1 MRNILFCALLFCV
14 QLLHASD
21 YKSYLTSKVSKEDL
35 KSLLKDSN
43 DWVKYPSYSDR
54 SKWNALTS
62 DVNDV
67 VIKRGEQRLNYEWK
81 VIAASYYLEYWKS
94 GDRKIMEDPYKDNI
108 SAVSNLF
115 FAELVEGKGRF
126 TSKLIDGVFCLC
138 EMTSWSLSAHLAN
151 QTKSTKIPN
160 HDEHVVELV
169 SADVGSLLSW
179 IYYFMKDEF
188 DKYDVTI
195 SKRIKKEVNERI
207 ISAYLE
213 RDNYW
218 WMGLR
223 GKPNSLNNWN
233 PWVNSNVIQSI
244 LLMSEDLDTKVEGV
258 YKTMKSIDKY
268 IELTNKDGA
277 CDEGP
282 AYWQHAAGKL
292 YDYLQILS
300 DATQHKVN
308 LFEDPL
314 FSKMGEYISRT
325 YVDGG
330 WVINFAD
337 AMARMELDHHHI
349 YRYGRAVASN
359 ELMTFAKHLGDQ
371 NSQIDNL
378 YYDGDSKERD
388 VFRFLEYLTYHK
400 ELNQVLGDHIPEKST
415 WYQKT
420 EVCYF
425 SNLNFRFA
433 TKGGNNNESHNHNDV
448 GTFILYYHSIPYFI
462 DAGVGTYTRQTFSSE
477 RYQLWN
483 TQSKY
488 HNLPIIN
495 GEQQCNGSKY
505 VATNT
510 VFNRSKNEFML
521 DMSSAY
527 PERAEVKKW
536 LRKYKL
542 EKKRLLIEDDFE
554 LSQTKSPNEISFIV
568 SGNVSLS
575 KDGLIRIEKPEGIL
589 HLNYPKDTFEYNLE
603 TITLDDSRF
612 SNIWGAKIYRIYLV
626 EKHSHIKNRYTYSIT
641 IE

>member
-1 MRNILFCALLFCV
+1 MKNILLFALLFCA

-21 YKSYLTSKVSKEDL
+21 YKSYLTSRVSKEDL
-35 KSLLKDSN
+35 KILLKDSTA
-43 DWVKYPSYSDR
+43 WVKYPNYSDR
-54 SKWNALTS
+54 TSWYALTS
-62 DVNDV
+62 DIRDV
-67 VIKRGEQRLNYEWK
+67 VIHRGEQRLDYEWK

-94 GDRKIMEDPYKDNI
+94 GDRKIMENPYKDNI

-126 TSKLIDGVFCLC
+126 IPKLIDGVFHLC

-151 QTKSTKIPN
+151 QTKATRVPN
-160 HDEHVVELV
+160 HEEHVVELV

-195 SKRIKKEVNERI
+195 GKRIKKEVNERI

-218 WMGLR
+218 WMGIKGNPR
-223 GKPNSLNNWN
+223 SLNNWN
-233 PWVNSNVIQSI
+233 PWVNSNVIQSF
-244 LLMSEDLDTKVEGV
+244 LLMSNDLDTRIEGV

-268 IELTNKDGA
+268 IELANKDGA

-300 DATQHKVN
+300 DATQHKIN

-349 YRYGRAVASN
+349 YRYGKAVVSN
-359 ELMTFAKHLGDQ
+359 ELITFAKHLGNQ
-371 NSQIDNL
+371 NRQIDNL

-400 ELNQVLGDHIPEKST
+400 ELDQDLGRYIPAEST
-415 WYQKT
+415 WYVKT

-433 TKGGNNNESHNHNDV
+433 AKGGNNNESHNHNDI
-448 GTFILYYHSIPYFI
+448 GTFILYYKNVPYFI

-495 GEQQCNGSKY
+495 GEQQHNGSKY
-505 VATNT
+505 LATNT
-510 VFNRSKNEFML
+510 SFNQTKNEFQL
-521 DMSSAY
+521 DLCSAY
-527 PERAEVKKW
+527 PEEANIKRW
-536 LRKYKL
+536 LRKYRL
-542 EKKRLLIEDDFE
+542 EKKKLLIEDDFE
-554 LSQTKSPNEISFIV
+554 LGMAKHPNEISFMV
-568 SGNVSLS
+568 SGDVSFI
-575 KDGLIRIEKPEGIL
+575 KDGIIRIAKPEGAL
-589 HLNYPKDTFEYNLE
+589 LLNYPKNTFEYHLE
-603 TITLDDSRF
+603 TILLEDSRF
-612 SNIWGAKIYRIYLV
+612 SNIWGPKIYRISLI
-626 EKHSHIKNRYTYSIT
+626 EKYGQTKSKYTYSIT